1 MGGATTHDLS
11 EIPEQTGLGVD
22 AASLTQRMQAFGYTQ
37 ETMQF
42 MLEPMLREL
51 RDPLGSMGNDA
62 ALAVMS
68 EKPRMLY
75 DYFKQR
81 FAQVT
86 NPPIDSIREEVIMAL
101 ECYIGPEHNFLN
113 PSPEHAHRL
122 RLPHPIISNDELTT
136 LANMDYR
143 DWRSKTIDITYPLD
157 SRPLPALQ
165 EALQRICDEA
175 KQAIADGYSL
185 IVLSDRALAA
195 DRGAMSALLAV
206 GTVHHSLVAAHMRSQ
221 IGLVIETG
229 EAREVHH
236 HCLLVGYGADAIN
249 PYLAFEALWNAR
261 AQGKF
266 ADVADITEDAD
277 IVTRYRKAVAKGML
291 KVMAKMGISTLQSYK
306 GAQIFEAVGLAEDLV
321 TLAFKGTASRVSGI
335 DLEALASEMLRRHRL
350 GYRTVIPL
358 LLRYC
363 LTLAISIGAA
373 PATPIYG
380 TPSLL
385 PTCNLQPG
393 PTART
398 LTGLSPNK

>member
-1 MGGATTHDLS
+1 M
-11 EIPEQTGLGVD
+11 
-22 AASLTQRMQAFGYTQ
+22 
-37 ETMQF
+37 
-42 MLEPMLREL
+42 
-51 RDPLGSMGNDA
+51 
-62 ALAVMS
+62 
-68 EKPRMLY
+68 
-75 DYFKQR
+75 
-81 FAQVT
+81 
-86 NPPIDSIREEVIMAL
+86 
-101 ECYIGPEHNFLN
+101 
-113 PSPEHAHRL
+113 
-122 RLPHPIISNDELTT
+122 
-136 LANMDYR
+136 
-143 DWRSKTIDITYPLD
+143 
-157 SRPLPALQ
+157 Q

-350 GYRTVIPL
+350 GYPGPRC
-358 LLRYC
+358 RYC
-363 LTLAISIGAA
+363 C
-373 PATPIYG
+373 G
-380 TPSLL
+380 T
-385 PTCNLQPG
+385 
-393 PTART
+393 A
-398 LTGLSPNK
+398 